1 MVFECIP
8 PGPFLNYG
16 TIDVNENLGSYLWG
30 GPFAITAPPP
40 CMDPHALRVEV
51 LQYDSAVVRWDVPV
65 GVDFSRLE
73 YGPAGFVPGTGTVV
87 DSIVGGEWRIGG
99 LEELST
105 YDVYV
110 TGWCRYQ
117 ECFSGTVDT
126 SFSTPEACPTKFNVG
141 EPVVTDSS
149 IYLSWTVPAEAG
161 SSEVLVVAHGAD
173 SSQAVTFGPLTPD
186 SNGVCTLFIDGLLPG
201 TTYEISIR
209 NWCPH
214 SQRYSEW
221 HPVSA
226 MTLRHCTVTAQPN
239 YDRWG
244 SVTGSGSYLQGTYV
258 TLSAQPANSYCHF
271 ATWSD
276 GVLYATR
283 VHQVTQDTTF
293 TAIFY
298 CDTAT
303 AVPAVGDLPFTLAP
317 NPTDGLLTI
326 STGTDEALLAEVF
339 DAAGRCVMRQQ
350 LRGPQSSLDVCR
362 LPAGR
367 YLLRLS
373 GNERYG
379 SRAFVKQ

>member
-1 MVFECIP
+1 
-8 PGPFLNYG
+8 
-16 TIDVNENLGSYLWG
+16 
-30 GPFAITAPPP
+30 
-40 CMDPHALRVEV
+40 MDPHALRVEV

-65 GVDFSRLE
+65 GVDFCRLE

-126 SFSTPEACPTKFNVG
+126 AFSTPEACPTKFNVG

-173 SSQAVTFGPLTPD
+173 SSQAVTYGPLTPD
-186 SNGVCTLFIDGLLPG
+186 SNGVCSLFIDGLLPG

-258 TLSAQPANSYCHF
+258 TLSAQPANSHCHF

-283 VHQVTQDTTF
+283 VHQVTQDTIF

-303 AVPAVGDLPFTLAP
+303 AVPAVGDLPFSLAP

-326 STGTDEALLAEVF
+326 STGTDEALLTEVF

-350 LRGPQSSLDVCR
+350 LHGPQSTLDVRR

-367 YLLRLS
+367 YLLRLAS
-373 GNERYG
+373 NDRYG